1 MFTRNSVSTSLP
13 LWGNRI
19 RLKYSME
26 YRRDRLKEASSRFMQ
41 NYYLLNN
48 IGFNYAIVY
57 ASGSVTLDVPVN
69 VFYSS
74 VPWRHTDTSDTKVYV
89 SPSILWRHDFSPSWR
104 LKINGSLNEDAD
116 NSILYSDSILTGYRT
131 RMVPFDRIGWKR
143 TSSLSFSL
151 NYVDFVRMFTW
162 NILASASWIKNDYR
176 YHYSYGE
183 KYTLITPVW
192 EDTDSRM
199 IIVQTSADK
208 TFSDIGFSVN
218 GRINYTR
225 NELPVM
231 QNNVEQTVKSNI
243 LSPSLNLRWN
253 KLSWL
258 QLSNETTFNLSWQDK
273 YQNSAGYSL
282 RSWFEALRL
291 YVYPLKKIS
300 MEIDCEYTST
310 ETERGQYNRNTFVD
324 FRMTYNPVNHIELG
338 LTLSNVFDRHEY
350 VEASFTGL
358 NYQYYSMP
366 LRGREVLF
374 SVKYELH

>member
-1 MFTRNSVSTSLP
+1 
-13 LWGNRI
+13 
-19 RLKYSME
+19 
-26 YRRDRLKEASSRFMQ
+26 
-41 NYYLLNN
+41 
-48 IGFNYAIVY
+48 
-57 ASGSVTLDVPVN
+57 
-69 VFYSS
+69 
-74 VPWRHTDTSDTKVYV
+74 
-89 SPSILWRHDFSPSWR
+89 
-104 LKINGSLNEDAD
+104 
-116 NSILYSDSILTGYRT
+116 
-131 RMVPFDRIGWKR
+131 
-143 TSSLSFSL
+143 
-151 NYVDFVRMFTW
+151 
-162 NILASASWIKNDYR
+162 
-176 YHYSYGE
+176 
-183 KYTLITPVW
+183 
-192 EDTDSRM
+192 
-199 IIVQTSADK
+199 
-208 TFSDIGFSVN
+208 
-218 GRINYTR
+218 
-225 NELPVM
+225 M

-243 LSPSLNLRWN
+243 LSPSLNLRWK

-374 SVKYELH
+374 SVKYELHWLQGDAWFLLKNVCSTAYLVPTLTLRQHPINTLYLKHHLVS

>member
-1 MFTRNSVSTSLP
+1 
-13 LWGNRI
+13 
-19 RLKYSME
+19 
-26 YRRDRLKEASSRFMQ
+26 
-41 NYYLLNN
+41 
-48 IGFNYAIVY
+48 
-57 ASGSVTLDVPVN
+57 
-69 VFYSS
+69 
-74 VPWRHTDTSDTKVYV
+74 
-89 SPSILWRHDFSPSWR
+89 
-104 LKINGSLNEDAD
+104 
-116 NSILYSDSILTGYRT
+116 
-131 RMVPFDRIGWKR
+131 MVPFDRIGWKR

-291 YVYPLKKIS
+291 YVYPLKK
-300 MEIDCEYTST
+300 YLW
-310 ETERGQYNRNTFVD
+310 R
-324 FRMTYNPVNHIELG
+324 
-338 LTLSNVFDRHEY
+338 
-350 VEASFTGL
+350 
-358 NYQYYSMP
+358 
-366 LRGREVLF
+366 
-374 SVKYELH
+374 